1 MDNNVNTNLFNLIGS
16 YKKTGQSDDVI
27 KQSLWQ
33 LGFIPE
39 LIDSHMEYYNKKNPT
54 KNTNTNIVKENTNMK
69 LTLEKLHTSA
79 SKTISALEEM
89 KSDNSLGFSAS
100 AAKSIIENCMSQL
113 QITKDDEMVLQEK
126 IKMGYKIDDTL
137 VNPVLKY
144 SVAENLHISLTQY
157 DWLKPVSDLRGVIA
171 ESFVGDKWSYV
182 ASRFAKSLSKQ
193 GKNEAFS
200 NLYESVLNT
209 LIDEENT
216 RLALKNVLLENS
228 WNREAKNILAM
239 IVAEEKSE
247 LGEVDERIYENSKC
261 SFQKNI
267 SPLLIDDDKRI
278 FNLNGK
284 DYIFDGKTI
293 EEAKVTDRKY
303 LNVLEGL
310 KLFKYESDKD
320 RLVYYGKN
328 DMVLEYNCSDDTVK
342 LTGDEEFGEKSIIDI
357 YETLKRCGIFNRE
370 TIHHCEPIVK
380 LLESKDILTE
390 IDTITTIK
398 NDAFPGVFV
407 SVISVNEGVYVNKV
421 NKPFNVNEMILC
433 ESAKEACSIIKDFM
447 KYDATTILE
456 SKLKEEGEQKAII
469 ESERNEIKDT
479 LSFLN
484 EKRNEL
490 ISAMQETNND
500 SQLGEALKLIE
511 SEIHKFEK
519 KLQESYEKKK

>member
-1 MDNNVNTNLFNLIGS
+1 MDNVNTNLVNLINS
-16 YKKTGQSDDVI
+16 YKKTGQSDEVI

-39 LIDSHMEYYNKKNPT
+39 LIESHLDYCNKHTSTVNNDTKTVKNN
-54 KNTNTNIVKENTNMK
+54 KDMK
-69 LTLEKLHTSA
+69 LTLEKLHVSA
-79 SKTISALEEM
+79 NKAISSLEEM

-100 AAKSIIENCMSQL
+100 AAKSIIENCMAQL

-137 VNPVLKY
+137 VNPVIKY
-144 SVAENLHISLTQY
+144 AVAENLHYSLIQY
-157 DWLKPVSDLRGVIA
+157 DWLKPVADLREMIG
-171 ESFVGDKWSYV
+171 ECFVGDKWSFT
-182 ASRFAKSLSKQ
+182 AARFARSIANQ
-193 GKNEAFS
+193 TTNEAFN
-200 NLYESVLNT
+200 NLYEHIIDT

-216 RLALKNVLLENS
+216 RLALKTVLIENA
-228 WNREAKNILAM
+228 WNSGAKKILAE
-239 IVAEEKSE
+239 IIAEEKSE
-247 LGEVDERIYENSKC
+247 MGEVDERIYENSQC

-267 SPLLIDDDKRI
+267 SPLLIDGETRI

-284 DYIFDGKTI
+284 NYAFDGKQI
-293 EEAKVTDRKY
+293 SEVRVTDTKY

-328 DMVLEYNCSDDTVK
+328 DMILEYNCTDDTIK
-342 LTGDEEFGEKSIIDI
+342 LTGMDDINDKSIIDI

-370 TIHHCEPIVK
+370 TISHCVPIVR

-398 NDAFPGVFV
+398 SDKFPGVFV
-407 SVISVNEGVYVNKV
+407 SVINVNEGVYVNKV
-421 NKPFNVNEMILC
+421 NQNFNMNEMVLC
-433 ESAKEACSIIKDFM
+433 ESAKEACQVIKDFI

-456 SKLKEEGEQKAII
+456 AKLKEEGEQNAII
-469 ESERNEIKDT
+469 ESERNEIKDN

-490 ISAMQETNND
+490 ISAIQETNN
-500 SQLGEALKLIE
+500 SEKLLEALKLIE